1 MTVLAATSP
10 PDCGWGLLSRAED
23 FADPPF
29 HILTVKN
36 KKRHLTVLQYLS
48 FRDASEYSAAF
59 SVSEAF
65 SEGCLLWWFG
75 KLVPSWQRT
84 DIKLIVVRSNSAQLD
99 ETSGRI
105 IVIVVNIEATQ
116 F

>member
-10 PDCGWGLLSRAED
+10 PDCGWGLFSRAED

-48 FRDASEYSAAF
+48 FRDASEYSAAL
-59 SVSEAF
+59 SISEAF
-65 SEGCLLWWFG
+65 SEGCFLWLFG
-75 KLVPSWQRT
+75 KLVPSWQ
-84 DIKLIVVRSNSAQLD
+84 K
-99 ETSGRI
+99 
-105 IVIVVNIEATQ
+105 TQ
-116 F
+116 T